1 MVVHKAAEAD
11 FPTRFGHFRIMG
23 FTGPDRPDGSKQEYA
38 IVAMGLLSGEP
49 VLVRM
54 HSQCLTGDVF
64 HSLRCDCGLQLEA
77 SLELI
82 AREGRG
88 ILIYDSQE
96 GRGIGL
102 VNKLRAYELQDHGA
116 DTVEANLQLGFDADQ
131 RSYAMSA
138 AILRSLGVQRVKL
151 ISNNPS
157 KIQGLVDE
165 GIDVTE
171 RVPCVV
177 DSDAASERYLEVKR
191 AKMGHLL

>member
-23 FTGPDRPDGSKQEYA
+23 FAGPDRPDGSKQEYA
-38 IVAMGLLSGEP
+38 VLTMGGCTGEP
-49 VLVRM
+49 VLVRL
-54 HSQCLTGDVF
+54 HSQCLTGDTF
-64 HSLRCDCGLQLEA
+64 HSLRCDCGLQLER

-82 AREGRG
+82 AHEGRG
-88 ILIYDSQE
+88 LLIYDSQE

-102 VNKLRAYELQDHGA
+102 MNKLRAYELQDQGA

-131 RSYAMSA
+131 RSYQMSA
-138 AILRSLGVQRVKL
+138 AILRLLGVQRVKL
-151 ISNNPS
+151 ISNNPG

-165 GIDVTE
+165 GIEVTE
-171 RVPCVV
+171 RVPCIV
-177 DSDAASERYLEVKR
+177 DADAASERYLEVKR